1 MESLLSCC
9 LVRKTSS
16 NSQISSQLFYFT
28 GSVAAFLGWGD
39 SLLIIP
45 GVMKYV
51 QPKQFTP
58 LEPKNEGL
66 EDAFPFQRGYFQVP
80 C

>member
-16 NSQISSQLFYFT
+16 NSQISSQLFYYT
-28 GSVAAFLGWGD
+28 GSVAAFFGWGD
-39 SLLIIP
+39 SLLMIP
-45 GVMKYV
+45 AVMKCF